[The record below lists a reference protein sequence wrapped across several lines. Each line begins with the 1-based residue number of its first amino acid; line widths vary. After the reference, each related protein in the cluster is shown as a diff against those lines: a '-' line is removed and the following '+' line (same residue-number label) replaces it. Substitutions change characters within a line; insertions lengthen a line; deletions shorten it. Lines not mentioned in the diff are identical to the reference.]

1 MKTLSSTLR
10 FAFVAFFMM
19 AMTLSVNAQMSKF
32 EALYVYNFAKNLT
45 FVDNTQK
52 SDLVVT
58 VLGDLQLQNEL
69 QNIVKAKAGGRR
81 VVVKGAASV
90 AQLPKSDVIVVG
102 KSMSAQMP
110 ELVVN
115 QGDKA
120 LIVSTQKGLC
130 SNGAA
135 ISLFAENGKLTYEIC
150 KKNIK
155 HAGLHVPQHLVS
167 LGIEVF

>member
-1 MKTLSSTLR
+1 MKTMLSLR
-10 FAFVAFFMM
+10 FALIALFFV
-19 AMTLSVNAQMSKF
+19 SVMCNANAQMSKY
-32 EALYVYNFAKNLT
+32 EALYIYNFAKSVRNVNDANKT
-45 FVDNTQK
+45 
-52 SDLVVT
+52 DLVIT
-58 VLGDLQLQNEL
+58 VLGDLQLQKEL
-69 QNIVKAKAGGRR
+69 QSIVNAKTSGRKMIVKGS
-81 VVVKGAASV
+81 ASV

-115 QGDKA
+115 QGEKA

-130 SNGAA
+130 GNGAA

-150 KKNIK
+150 RKNIK
-155 HAGLHVPQHLVS
+155 HAGMHVPQHLIS